1 MIITLVLLCYLHI
14 TKYLSSK
21 SQFRAPVNDFLAIAL
36 HEVFTTNSSDGT
48 LGDEHSVFEPIQ
60 SIDDL
65 SPSSNIRG
73 GLLVF
78 LEKVEHELGSDLE
91 QRLLKYRVG
100 ESGKVDSF
108 DLPLRTFVILHSLLE
123 PDPKVLAFFDARFH
137 HLAQL
142 EPQVVKGSTKRVLTQ
157 LTLMYWSY

>member
-14 TKYLSSK
+14 TKYLGSHR
-21 SQFRAPVNDFLAIAL
+21 QLRAPVDDFLAIAL
-36 HEVFTTNSSDGT
+36 HEVFATNSSDDT
-48 LGDEHSVFEPIQ
+48 LGDKHSVLELVQ
-60 SIDDL
+60 SIAHL

-73 GLLVF
+73 RLLVF

-100 ESGKVDSF
+100 ESSKVDSF
-108 DLPLRTFVILHSLLE
+108 VLPLRTFVILHSLLE

-142 EPQVVKGSTKRVLTQ
+142 ES
-157 LTLMYWSY
+157 